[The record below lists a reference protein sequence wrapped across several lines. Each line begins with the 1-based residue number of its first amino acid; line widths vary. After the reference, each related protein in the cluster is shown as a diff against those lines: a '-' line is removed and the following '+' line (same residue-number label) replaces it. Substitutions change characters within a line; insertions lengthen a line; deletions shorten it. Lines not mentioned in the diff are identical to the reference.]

1 MWRVTLRGLA
11 AAKLRF
17 ALTGLAVVLGTA
29 FVAGALALG
38 DTLEQGFD
46 RLFTQIAGA
55 ADVQVTV
62 AEDEPVSGTGRAA
75 SQAAAQGPSA
85 GIPPAVLDAV
95 RRVDEVAIASGQVE
109 GSAVLIRDG
118 EPVTEFGPPTLA
130 FNAPAEPELTAS
142 ELRTGRW
149 PRASGEIAVDAGTAQ
164 SQGWKVGDEVQVVF
178 RGPVQDAEIVG
189 VFGVGELDNLAGASV
204 VIVDRETAFAELD
217 TDGQYTAV
225 LADAAEGVSPAQVAE
240 AVAAE
245 LGDDYEVRT
254 AEEVAE
260 EEQQALA
267 QFTEVF
273 SIGLLVFAG
282 VSLLVGAFLIFNT
295 FSIVLAQRLRE
306 LALLRAVGASRR
318 QLLGSMLGEATI
330 IGLLGGG
337 LGAVLGVGVARL
349 LRELLGTIGIDLP
362 GSGVI
367 VEPRTVVAAV
377 AVGVVVTLI
386 AAVAPARRAV
396 RVPPVA
402 ALQEVAVGAVGGR
415 RWIRVALAAVLLVG
429 GTVSLLVGLLGGGG
443 VAAVGGGA
451 VAIIL
456 GVAGLSSLVAKP
468 LTGAIGWP
476 TARLRGVRGELARLN
491 AMRNPRRTA
500 ATASALMIGL
510 ALVGFVAIFAESLR
524 TSAAEAVERSFVA
537 EVILQGST
545 TSGISDAAVAA
556 AQMPEEVATV
566 APVTGEPLEIAGEQ
580 RFAAVMA
587 AEELL
592 AVLDFEVV
600 SGDVADLRDG
610 GVLVAESAARQ
621 AGVTAGDDLAV
632 ETADG
637 LRQLPVV
644 AVVEANALEISWIV
658 ARRSYG
664 AEPTVPA
671 FSAYVALADGVSAQ
685 QGQDAV
691 SAALADFPQV
701 RVLDQAE
708 VVEEV
713 SSRVDQLV
721 GVFVALL
728 ALSVLI
734 ALLGIVNTLAL
745 SVVERVREIGLLRAV
760 GMVRPQ
766 VRAMVRSEASIVSLL
781 GAALGLVL
789 GLVFGVVFV
798 SAAEDLG
805 ATTLAIPW
813 GQLAIGLVLAALAGL
828 LAGVL
833 PARRAARLDVLQALR
848 NE

>member
-149 PRASGEIAVDAGTAQ
+149 PQASDEIAVDAGTAQ

-429 GTVSLLVGLLGGGG
+429 GTVSLLVGLLGGG
-443 VAAVGGGA
+443 A

-566 APVTGEPLEIAGEQ
+566 APVAGEPLEIAGEQ

-587 AEELL
+587 AEKLL

-644 AVVEANALEISWIV
+644 AVVEANTLEISWIV
-658 ARRSYG
+658 ARQSYG